1 MAMASSRT
9 APPRTAW
16 VCASCDSARNAL
28 ARQFGSSPGRISE
41 RLLNVISQRITDDGY
56 EERESRTNHSNHFQH
71 AGTRPLPILERTQ
84 QIAWSSGLTRSGG
97 RSLLA
102 V

>member
-71 AGTRPLPILERTQ
+71 PGEQLPQ
-84 QIAWSSGLTRSGG
+84 GG
-97 RSLLA
+97 FRKVSEQGRGRC
-102 V
+102 VPVKRY